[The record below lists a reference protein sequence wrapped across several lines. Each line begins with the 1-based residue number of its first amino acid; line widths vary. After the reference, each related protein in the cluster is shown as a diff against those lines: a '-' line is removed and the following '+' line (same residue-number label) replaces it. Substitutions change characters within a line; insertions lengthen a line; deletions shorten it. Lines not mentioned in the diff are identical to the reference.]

1 MAARRRDVVIRPEPA
16 RAEARALEPTVWLTY
31 SFAPEWFHDALHEA
45 QAGHDHHSRRREIL
59 FAVCFAE
66 SYLFE
71 WVRDDVLK
79 RHYDGL
85 LEYFPVP
92 PKRRGVTQRWNEILK
107 QLVENGKIRKAPDL
121 GGRHGQEWRRLVDY
135 RDGLVH
141 ARASRPQTTARPNDT
156 MPVPSKTDLDR
167 LDAGWALRIVTDR
180 VRRLHK
186 AVNTPVPEW
195 LVNP

>member
-1 MAARRRDVVIRPEPA
+1 MAASRQDAVVHAVTA
-16 RAEARALEPTVWLTY
+16 RADARALTPTVWLTY
-31 SFAPEWFHDALHEA
+31 SFAPEWFHDALREA
-45 QAGHDHHSRRREIL
+45 QTGHDHDSRRREIL

-71 WVRDDVLK
+71 CVRDEVLK
-79 RHYDGL
+79 RDYDGL

-92 PKRRGVTQRWNEILK
+92 HKGRGVRRRWKEVLK
-107 QLVENGKIRKAPDL
+107 QLLENGKIREAPDL
-121 GGRHGQEWRRLVDY
+121 GGRHEQEWKRLVDY

-141 ARASRPQTTARPNDT
+141 ARASRPQTTARPNER

-167 LDAGWALRIVTDR
+167 LAAGWALRIVIDR
-180 VRRLHK
+180 VRRLHE

-195 LVNP
+195 LVDP